1 MLEEY
6 NKADALLFLSTA
18 ESYGFPLIEAMYI
31 GLPIV
36 CPNLPYALEIC
47 GDQALYFDPNC
58 ANSLMETITV
68 LQQKIINGW
77 YPDWRRQLQNIPIS
91 WDITATKFIDLCEVE
106 KTNMSEAYN
115 CK

>member
-1 MLEEY
+1 
-6 NKADALLFLSTA
+6 
-18 ESYGFPLIEAMYI
+18 MYI

-58 ANSLMETITV
+58 ANSLMEAITA

-91 WDITATKFIDLCEVE
+91 WDITATKFIDLCEDE
-106 KTNMSEAYN
+106 KTNMSKAYN